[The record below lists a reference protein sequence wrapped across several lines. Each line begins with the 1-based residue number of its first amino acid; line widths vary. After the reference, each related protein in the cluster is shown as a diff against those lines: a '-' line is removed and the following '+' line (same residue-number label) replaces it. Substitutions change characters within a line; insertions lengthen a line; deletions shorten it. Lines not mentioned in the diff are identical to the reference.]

1 MYASPDAGSVLSRAN
16 ENWITVVKATSLG
29 LDVLRDSVRYI
40 LVASAVVVAISL
52 IGLILAM
59 CPPSRTRALFA
70 ACYLGF
76 GLPSWIF
83 LSFVSVSVLAL
94 RDDSERLIT
103 LYWKCLQRYAH
114 ELGGTGA
121 GPPEPYYHV
130 DAAASIC
137 IAAATLLLVGLLTA
151 CRVIGWRTLARH
163 SIIWIA
169 GISGLVGAATLGV
182 GIMLKLTSNVT
193 DVFFDGSVMGLGGC
207 VFVVSLIGFLGSIFE
222 SKCALRLYALALLL
236 LILAILSV
244 AAYLI
249 IDGTHALEEWLIAHQ
264 QSLTDHICSSTMGGA
279 VSICHG
285 MTRDEMQSRAASRLL
300 SITTLLILLVL
311 VLIVDLLMACVLQY
325 LVARYGRIDAAT
337 VEMQSLV
344 TAGED

>member
-1 MYASPDAGSVLSRAN
+1 
-16 ENWITVVKATSLG
+16 
-29 LDVLRDSVRYI
+29 
-40 LVASAVVVAISL
+40 
-52 IGLILAM
+52 
-59 CPPSRTRALFA
+59 
-70 ACYLGF
+70 
-76 GLPSWIF
+76 
-83 LSFVSVSVLAL
+83 
-94 RDDSERLIT
+94 
-103 LYWKCLQRYAH
+103 
-114 ELGGTGA
+114 
-121 GPPEPYYHV
+121 
-130 DAAASIC
+130 
-137 IAAATLLLVGLLTA
+137 
-151 CRVIGWRTLARH
+151 
-163 SIIWIA
+163 
-169 GISGLVGAATLGV
+169 
-182 GIMLKLTSNVT
+182 
-193 DVFFDGSVMGLGGC
+193 VFFDGSVMGLGGC